1 MQNEFFKEKLMSEIV
16 PALVAQG
23 VVKPNKYRVVEGA
36 TVLERAQK
44 ALDLL
49 RQRAVSGERLVW
61 KIPDA

>member
-1 MQNEFFKEKLMSEIV
+1 LQNEFFKEKLMSEIV
-16 PALVAQG
+16 PALVEQG
-23 VVKPNKYRVVEGA
+23 VVKPNKHRVVEGA
-36 TVLERAQK
+36 TMLERAQK

>member
-1 MQNEFFKEKLMSEIV
+1 MSEIV